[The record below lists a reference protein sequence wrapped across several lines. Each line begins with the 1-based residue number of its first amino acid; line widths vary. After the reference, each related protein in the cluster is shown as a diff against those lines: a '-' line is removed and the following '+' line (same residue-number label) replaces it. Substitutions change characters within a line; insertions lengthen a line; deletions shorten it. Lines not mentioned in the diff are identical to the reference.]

1 MRHARTAGALG
12 NFAGGRG
19 AALLIL
25 GAVVAI
31 AVAAAGASD
40 AAARKARHRHHAGFA
55 RQLRSASTARARAD
69 RSLVSRAH
77 RIRRCTH
84 SLPPHH
90 CGDIGRALQ
99 RAGLR
104 LGRAD
109 ARLSH
114 LATKPLPAKRSAPA
128 PGLRALGGVLKWHR
142 VRHAHL
148 YVIVRKVPGQADQ
161 FLVTRRTAIR
171 PPAVPGQT
179 VRYSARAGVPGS
191 SWAPD
196 VAIGYRPAAS
206 RRARQTAPT
215 VHVVGRSLRWNRVG
229 KVGTYVLVS
238 SSPGRT
244 NRYTEVSGT
253 HITPAPTNGATVSYS
268 VRTAVTG
275 SAWSLPASVAYTA
288 PGPPAP
294 APSSSM
300 VVGLNAGNFGG
311 TGAADVKN
319 AVPAVRIDSAV
330 GGSAVRNFTNIGV
343 KVDVDFSGP
352 YNGGGVSALN
362 AASWVSGTLSFYK
375 SYCTPAMCPWIEVL
389 NEPGGTWFWGS
400 NATSQTNAVAY
411 RSLLQQTWSAF
422 HAQYGAAAPKV
433 LGTVDGSNA
442 LQFGQNWWTPAA
454 AAFVDGIVVHPY
466 GGTGDRS
473 SSALGN
479 RQRVI
484 DAHNLTGEPIYATEF
499 GWPTCGSC
507 SSTSDSLQWSEAD
520 QATNLTNFV
529 EWARGTGFVAAA
541 FYFNY
546 RDYGGGMAYGV
557 EHQDGSKKPA
567 YSALKAEAAK

>member
-1 MRHARTAGALG
+1 MAVIAIGASGAGARR
-12 NFAGGRG
+12 AHHHH
-19 AALLIL
+19 
-25 GAVVAI
+25 
-31 AVAAAGASD
+31 
-40 AAARKARHRHHAGFA
+40 RHHHAGFA
-55 RQLRSASTARARAD
+55 QQLRTASARRARAD
-69 RSLVSRAH
+69 RSLVRRAH
-77 RIRRCTH
+77 SVRRCTH
-84 SLPPHH
+84 SRHRRH
-90 CGDIGRALQ
+90 CGARRRALQ
-99 RAGLR
+99 HAGTR
-104 LGRAD
+104 LARAD
-109 ARLSH
+109 ARLAQ
-114 LATKPLPAKRSAPA
+114 LATKPLPAKTSAPA
-128 PGLRALGGVLKWHR
+128 PGLRALGGVLRLHR
-142 VRHAHL
+142 VRRARL
-148 YVIVRKVPGQADQ
+148 YVIVRKVPGRPDQ

-179 VRYSARAGVPGS
+179 VRYSARTAVPGS
-191 SWAPD
+191 GWAPE
-196 VAIGYRPAAS
+196 VAIGYRPAAP
-206 RRARQTAPT
+206 RRARRTAPT
-215 VHVVGRSLRWNRVG
+215 LRVLGNTLRWNRVG
-229 KVGTYVLVS
+229 KVGTYVLVA
-238 SSPGRT
+238 SSPGRG
-244 NRYTEVSGT
+244 NRYAEVSGT
-253 HITPAPTNGATVSYS
+253 HVTPAPAGGATVSYS

-275 SAWSLPASVAYTA
+275 SAWSVPASVAYAA
-288 PGPPAP
+288 PAPPPPAP
-294 APSSSM
+294 PSSM
-300 VVGLNAGNFGG
+300 VVGLNAGNFGS

-319 AVPAVRIDSAV
+319 VVRAVRIDSSV

-352 YNGGGVSALN
+352 YNGGGVSAMN
-362 AASWVSGTLSFYK
+362 AGSWVASALSFYK
-375 SYCTPAMCPWIEVL
+375 SYCSPAACPWIEVL

-400 NATSQTNAVAY
+400 NAPNQTNAAAY
-411 RSLLQQTWSAF
+411 RSLLQQTWTAF

-466 GGTGDRS
+466 GGTGSRA

-567 YSALKAEAAK
+567 YSALQSEAAK